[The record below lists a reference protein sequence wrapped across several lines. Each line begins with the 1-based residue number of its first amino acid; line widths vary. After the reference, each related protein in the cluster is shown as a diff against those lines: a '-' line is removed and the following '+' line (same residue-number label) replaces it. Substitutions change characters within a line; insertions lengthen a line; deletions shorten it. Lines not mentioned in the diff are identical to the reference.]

1 MVVAELKTALSS
13 RPQICKAST
22 KPTIGFIFTGQGAHW
37 AGMGRELL
45 NTYPVFR
52 QSMNDTNEY
61 ISQLGAPYDVIGT
74 IYYIHPG

>member
-45 NTYPVFR
+45 NTY
-52 QSMNDTNEY
+52 SMNDMNEY

-74 IYYIHPG
+74 IYYTHPE